1 MSPSILRSLNMNF
14 VTGCAPDADS
24 CCTVL
29 CSAEM
34 FACARS
40 SLPAA
45 IAVHEIA
52 QATQAQAHAIRVRE
66 ICGTAA
72 SLNVNSK
79 S

>member
-1 MSPSILRSLNMNF
+1 
-14 VTGCAPDADS
+14 
-24 CCTVL
+24 VL